1 VGLIKIIG
9 KRMKINLDS
18 QVIELTCPHC
28 GHKLQE
34 SIGKLKTNP
43 TLICGKCQGRVKIDA
58 NNMRTEI
65 AKVEESLSQMQR
77 KLAGF
82 GK

>member
-1 VGLIKIIG
+1 VGLIKITG
-9 KRMKINLDS
+9 NPMKINLDS
-18 QVIELTCPHC
+18 QAIEIPCPHC
-28 GHKLQE
+28 GHKLKE
-34 SIGKLKTNP
+34 SIGKLKMNP

-65 AKVEESLSQMQR
+65 AKVKESLDQLNR
-77 KLAGF
+77 TLAGF